1 MNYKIKQADI
11 DQYSLL
17 YPLLSETYKEMQ
29 ELSKKKP
36 ESVLNTF
43 KVKLVNRIL
52 NPANNLLKN
61 EPTYEFLDLLDS
73 DNLPTNSDV
82 LIIIGQYLKAMDMF
96 YRKHVDKYGKWNI
109 D

>member
-1 MNYKIKQADI
+1 MNEIKQTEV
-11 DQYSLL
+11 DQYNLL
-17 YPLLSETYKEMQ
+17 KPLLSETYKEMQ

-43 KVKLVNRIL
+43 KVKLINRIL
-52 NPANNLLKN
+52 QPANNLLKN

-96 YRKHVDKYGKWNI
+96 IRKYSDKYGKWNI
-109 D
+109 E